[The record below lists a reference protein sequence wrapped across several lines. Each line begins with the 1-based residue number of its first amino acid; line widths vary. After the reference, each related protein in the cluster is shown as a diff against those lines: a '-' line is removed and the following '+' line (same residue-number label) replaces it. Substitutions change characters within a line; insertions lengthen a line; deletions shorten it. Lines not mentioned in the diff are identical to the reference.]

1 MSRNKVDNGV
11 AVDRFRACGSRSVC
25 VNCSYAFEGSYC
37 PRCGQQAGVRRL
49 TFKAVVDNLAYGITN
64 LDRGVLYTLKGLF
77 TNPGFVIRDYIAGRR
92 VMYAKPF
99 ALLVL
104 LCGIY
109 ALVTAFTNIWYGGI
123 CIASDNGALEVP
135 MTLLEKVGKNMLVM
149 MLLQLPF
156 FALFTRWMFRGWGYN
171 YTEMLF
177 ASAFISCQQ
186 AVIYVLFAAL
196 MFWIPGS
203 VPYLNVISSF
213 SMMVLMAW
221 SLKGLFGVSWW
232 SASVKTLV
240 INILSI
246 IVVAVALLLAVFL
259 GTVIALNFGILT

>member
-1 MSRNKVDNGV
+1 
-11 AVDRFRACGSRSVC
+11 
-25 VNCSYAFEGSYC
+25 
-37 PRCGQQAGVRRL
+37 
-49 TFKAVVDNLAYGITN
+49 
-64 LDRGVLYTLKGLF
+64 
-77 TNPGFVIRDYIAGRR
+77 
-92 VMYAKPF
+92 
-99 ALLVL
+99 
-104 LCGIY
+104 
-109 ALVTAFTNIWYGGI
+109 
-123 CIASDNGALEVP
+123 
-135 MTLLEKVGKNMLVM
+135 

-156 FALFTRWMFRGWGYN
+156 FALFTRWMFRRWGYN

-259 GTVIALNFGILT
+259 GTVIALNFGILTWVCRIIANIFPGHLQAWIVILSAALKSVRPMRHAVWGRVCYVKFYLYLPGTFN